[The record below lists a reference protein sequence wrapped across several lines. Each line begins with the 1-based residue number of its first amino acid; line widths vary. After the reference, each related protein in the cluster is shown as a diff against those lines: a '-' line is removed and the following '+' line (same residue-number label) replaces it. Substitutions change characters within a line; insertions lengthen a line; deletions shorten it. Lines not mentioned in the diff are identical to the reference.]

1 MRKEEFANEEIN
13 ENFILYVDKYIKL
26 MISNTKISFIRK
38 DKGSDLPDCDLIYLN
53 DAKCIFPYYDEEILG
68 FEDTTY
74 LIGKSKIIIKGSRV
88 SECLDK
94 LTERE
99 REVLL
104 KNIVLKTPLDEIADD
119 YNVSVRMVK
128 HYKKRE
134 IEKMRK
140 WMI

>member
-1 MRKEEFANEEIN
+1 MKKEEFANEEIN
-13 ENFILYVDKYIKL
+13 ENVILYVDKYIKL
-26 MISNTKISFIRK
+26 MISNTKISYLRR
-38 DKGSDLPDCDLIYLN
+38 DKCSDLPDCDLIYLN
-53 DAKCIFPYYDEEILG
+53 DTKCIFPYYDEEIMG

-74 LIGKSKIIIKGSRV
+74 LIGESEIIIKDSRV

-128 HYKKRE
+128 HYKKRAM
-134 IEKMRK
+134 EKMRK

>member
-13 ENFILYVDKYIKL
+13 ENVILYVDKYIKL

-38 DKGSDLPDCDLIYLN
+38 DKGSDLPDFDLTYLN

-74 LIGKSKIIIKGSRV
+74 LIGKSEIIIKDSRV

-128 HYKKRE
+128 HYKKRA